1 MEEMALYSYA
11 KANMIDKIKRAEEAE
26 ETTFLM
32 GGFPRQYIEAASKAI
47 KNYEV
52 TVVKQS
58 PIGLD
63 FEIRFIERPLG
74 VSMPSPGELGQF
86 QHRISERNQTA
97 RTLLVQL
104 LLSPFRRVQKAWQ
117 NSHLH

>member
-1 MEEMALYSYA
+1 MEEMSLYSYA
-11 KANMIDKIKRAEEAE
+11 KANIIDKIKKAEEAE
-26 ETTFLM
+26 ETTFFM
-32 GGFPRQYIEAASKAI
+32 GGYPRHYIEAASKAI

-63 FEIRFIERPLG
+63 FEIRFIERPVG
-74 VSMPSPGELGQF
+74 VSMPSPGELDRYHHQ
-86 QHRISERNQTA
+86 ISERNQTA

-104 LLSPFRRVQKAWQ
+104 LLSPFRRVQIAWQ
-117 NSHLH
+117 HTHLH

>member
-1 MEEMALYSYA
+1 MEEMGLYAFA
-11 KANMIDKIKRAEEAE
+11 KTNMIYKIKQAEEE
-26 ETTFLM
+26 EKTTFLM
-32 GGFPRQYIEAASKAI
+32 GGFPKHYIEAASKAI

-63 FEIRFIERPLG
+63 FEIRFIQRPVG
-74 VSMPSPGELGQF
+74 VSMPSPGELDRCHHQT
-86 QHRISERNQTA
+86 SERNQTA

-104 LLSPFRRVQKAWQ
+104 LLSPFRRVQIAWQ
-117 NSHLH
+117 HSHLH

>member
-1 MEEMALYSYA
+1 MYSYA
-11 KANMIDKIKRAEEAE
+11 KTSMVDKIKKAEEDE
-26 ETTFLM
+26 KTTFSM

-63 FEIRFIERPLG
+63 FEIRFTQRPVG
-74 VSMPSPGELGQF
+74 VSMPSPGELDRCH
-86 QHRISERNQTA
+86 HRISERNQTV

-104 LLSPFRRVQKAWQ
+104 LLSPFRRVQIAWQ
-117 NSHLH
+117 HSHLH